1 MPLAGSLGTIKPQSN
16 PEGKAMANAV
26 EGRLINPWRVLGWG
40 GAVALLLIPL
50 VAMRFTSEVNW
61 TSSDFIFAGI
71 LFALIGGAFE
81 LAIWASRNRA
91 YRAGAALALLGTL
104 LTIWANLAVGI
115 VGSEHNPPNMLF
127 FAALLVGIVMACVG
141 RFRAR
146 GMSVATLATAA
157 SLGIAFVIAVMQPT
171 DEPFVP
177 HILEALGTGV
187 FAALFLGSS
196 ALFRRAAR
204 EG

>member
-16 PEGKAMANAV
+16 PEGKVMANTV
-26 EGRLINPWRVLGWG
+26 EGRLINPWRMLGWS
-40 GAVALLLIPL
+40 GAVALLLAPL

-61 TSSDFIFAGI
+61 TASDFIFAGI

-91 YRAGAALALLGTL
+91 YRAGAALALLGTF

-115 VGSEHNPPNMLF
+115 VGSENNPANMLF
-127 FAALLVGIVMACVG
+127 FVALLVGVIMASVG
-141 RFRAR
+141 RFRAK
-146 GMSVATLATAA
+146 GMSLAAFTTAA
-157 SLGIAFVIAVMQPT
+157 LLGVAFVIAVMQPT

-177 HILEALGTGV
+177 HIREAIGTGV

-196 ALFRRAAR
+196 ALFRKAERV
-204 EG
+204 G

>member
-16 PEGKAMANAV
+16 PEGKAMANAI

-40 GAVALLLIPL
+40 GAVALLLAPL
-50 VAMRFTSEVNW
+50 IAMRFTSEVNW
-61 TSSDFIFAGI
+61 TASDFIFAGI

-91 YRAGAALALLGTL
+91 YRAGAALALLGAF

-115 VGSEHNPPNMLF
+115 VGSEDNPATQLF
-127 FAALLVGIVMACVG
+127 FVALLVGILTACIG
-141 RFRAR
+141 RFRAKS
-146 GMSVATLATAA
+146 MSLAALVTAV
-157 SLGIAFVIAVMQPT
+157 SLGVAFVIAVMQPT

-177 HILEALGTGV
+177 HIREAFGTGI
-187 FAALFLGSS
+187 FASLFLASS
-196 ALFRRAAR
+196 ALFRKAER
-204 EG
+204 EV

>member
-1 MPLAGSLGTIKPQSN
+1 
-16 PEGKAMANAV
+16 MANAV
-26 EGRLINPWRVLGWG
+26 EGRLINPWRLLGWG
-40 GAVALLLIPL
+40 AAVALLLAPL
-50 VAMRFTSEVNW
+50 IAMRFTSEVNW
-61 TSSDFIFAGI
+61 TASDFIFAGI
-71 LFALIGGAFE
+71 LFAVIGGAFE
-81 LAIWASRNRA
+81 LAVWASRNRA

-115 VGSEHNPPNMLF
+115 VGSENSPANLWF
-127 FAALLVGIVMACVG
+127 FGALLVGIVMACAT

-146 GMSVATLATAA
+146 GMSLATLATAA

-177 HILEALGTGV
+177 HVREAFGTAI

-196 ALFRRAAR
+196 ALFRKAAR
-204 EG
+204 EA